1 MSAFGIVLGLLER
14 EKTGLGQII
23 DHSLTDSTLYL
34 CSYLLSM
41 KRAGAWNEER
51 GKNHLDTGA
60 PYYGVY
66 ACKDGKFLCVGAI
79 EAKFYRSFLEGLGFG
94 KIELE
99 EMVTRQM
106 KRKEYEETRKKFKE
120 IIKEKSSKEWKDIVN
135 FVFFLCFS

>member
-1 MSAFGIVLGLLER
+1 MSAFGILLGLLER
-14 EKTGLGQII
+14 EKTGFGQII

-66 ACKDGKFLCVGAI
+66 ECKDGKFLCVGAI
-79 EAKFYRSFLEGLGFG
+79 EDKFYRSFLEGLGFE
-94 KIELE
+94 KLELE
-99 EMVTRQM
+99 EMVKKQM
-106 KRKEYEETRKKFKE
+106 KRKEYEETGRRLKE
-120 IIKEKSSKEWKDIVN
+120 IIKGKNSKEWQTIVYLS
-135 FVFFLCFS
+135 FL